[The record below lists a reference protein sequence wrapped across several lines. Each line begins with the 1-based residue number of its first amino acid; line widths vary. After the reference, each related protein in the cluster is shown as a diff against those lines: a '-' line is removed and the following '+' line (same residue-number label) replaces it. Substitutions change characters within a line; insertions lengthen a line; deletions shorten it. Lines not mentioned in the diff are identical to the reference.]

1 MKTAI
6 FPSNGS
12 GSHHVPKDESAPQ
25 SAQSLF
31 TSLLNVSLVLRGD
44 WEALSPLARD
54 ELLRCSDK
62 PGLLAKLVEYR
73 LLTEYQS
80 ARIEAGRV
88 RGLILGNYRVLE
100 RIGAG
105 GMGVVFKA
113 EHLRLRRLVA
123 VKVLAL
129 SLESSC
135 QALLRFDSEMQ
146 AVARLQHPNIVAALD
161 AGEVPSTD
169 AETPVLHYYVM
180 EYVPGQDLEDYVKAF
195 GPLAPTQA
203 CDLSYQLASAL
214 SESHKHRLVHRD
226 LKPSNVLR
234 TPEGQAK
241 LLDFGLAQ
249 HFDQRLTQPGV
260 MLGTVEYMAPEQ
272 AQDASSVD
280 IRADIYGLGGILY
293 WCLTGHPPFEAAANV
308 AQEMVK
314 RQTQPPPSIRT
325 RQPSLPAELDAVVAR
340 MMACNKEDRYPTP
353 QAVMNSLMP
362 FLQGELSHAPV
373 VSTPQLG
380 GNQRLALPGQPEGG
394 SRVYNV
400 LLVDDEPSI
409 RQLCKFALK
418 SDDMN
423 CDEAPDG
430 FQALTAIE
438 AKPYDL
444 LLLDIAMPGMT
455 GVEVCQKLRK
465 NPPSPH
471 MKIIMF
477 SGHTT
482 GDEMAQ
488 VLSVG
493 ADDYVTKPFSTVQ
506 LRARVKAALRLKD
519 AQDRSDLLNR
529 HLLAVNQQL
538 EQHLDARD
546 SDLVH
551 ARNALV
557 AALARLV
564 EHRES
569 EAGGRVVRLQRY
581 SVALAEEAA
590 RAPQFAGQIDANFIR
605 LLECCVPL
613 HDIGKVGL
621 PDHILLKPGKLDAD
635 ERVLMQT
642 HTIIG
647 AELLQQVAREHGSAL
662 AFLQM
667 AIDIARHHHERYD
680 GKGYPDRLGG
690 SDIPLAARIVTVGD
704 VYDALRSR
712 RSYKPALSHTAA
724 LQVIL
729 GSEGQFDPALL
740 QTLERCNHQFE
751 RVFREYTE
759 AR

>member
-1 MKTAI
+1 MQR
-6 FPSNGS
+6 
-12 GSHHVPKDESAPQ
+12 APLVDKMT
-25 SAQSLF
+25 SRAQGLL
-31 TSLLNVSLVLRGD
+31 TELLNVSLVLRSE
-44 WEALSPLARD
+44 WEALPALARD
-54 ELLRCSDK
+54 ELLHCSDNAA
-62 PGLLAKLVEYR
+62 LLAKLVDYR
-73 LLTEYQS
+73 LLTEYQA
-80 ARIEAGRV
+80 ARIDAGRTH
-88 RGLILGNYRVLE
+88 GLILGNYRVLD

-105 GMGVVFKA
+105 GMGVVFKG
-113 EHLRLRRLVA
+113 EHLRLRRIVA
-123 VKVLAL
+123 IKVLAM
-129 SLESSC
+129 SLENSC

-146 AVARLQHPNIVAALD
+146 AVARLQHANIVAAMD
-161 AGEVPSTD
+161 AGEVPSPD
-169 AETPVLHYYVM
+169 PDTPVLHYYVM
-180 EYVPGQDLEDYVKAF
+180 EFVPGQDLEDYVKVSGAL
-195 GPLAPTQA
+195 PPAQA
-203 CDLSYQLASAL
+203 CDLAYQIASAL
-214 SESHKHRLVHRD
+214 VESHKHRLVHRD

-260 MLGTVEYMAPEQ
+260 MLGTIEYMAPEQ
-272 AQDASSVD
+272 AQDASTVD

-293 WCLTGHPPFEAAANV
+293 WCLTAHPPFDTHGNL
-308 AQEMVK
+308 AQELVK
-314 RQTQPPPSIRT
+314 RQTEPPPSVRT
-325 RQPSLPAELDAVVAR
+325 HQPNLPAELDAVVAR
-340 MMACNKEDRYPTP
+340 MMAPRPDDRYPTP
-353 QAVMNSLMP
+353 QGAMNALLP
-362 FLQGELSHAPV
+362 FLQGELNTALLPAPGRS
-373 VSTPQLG
+373 VSDHRPAVPG
-380 GNQRLALPGQPEGG
+380 HVESGN
-394 SRVYNV
+394 RVYNI

-418 SDDMN
+418 ADDIR

-430 FQALTAIE
+430 LQALTAVE
-438 AKPYDL
+438 AKAYDL
-444 LLLDIAMPGMT
+444 LLLDIAMPGIS
-455 GVEVCQKLRK
+455 GVEVCQRLRK
-465 NPPSPH
+465 NPPSPN

-506 LRARVKAALRLKD
+506 LRARVKAALRLKE
-519 AQDRSDLLNR
+519 AQDRSDMLNR

-546 SDLVH
+546 SDLIH

-557 AALARLV
+557 AALARMV

-569 EAGGRVVRLQRY
+569 EASGRVDRLQRY
-581 SVALAEEAA
+581 SIALAEEAA
-590 RAPQFAGQIDANFIR
+590 RVPQFAGQIDRNFIQM
-605 LLECCVPL
+605 LECCVPL

-621 PDHILLKPGKLDAD
+621 PDHILLKPGKLDGD

-642 HTIIG
+642 HTTIG
-647 AELLQQVAREHGSAL
+647 AELLQEVAREHGSAL

-680 GKGYPDRLGG
+680 GKGYPDRLAGC
-690 SDIPLAARIVTVGD
+690 DIPLAARIVAVGD

-712 RSYKPALSHTAA
+712 RSYKPALSHGAA

-740 QTLERCNHQFE
+740 QALQRCHQQFE
-751 RVFREYTE
+751 RVFKDQGEGR
-759 AR
+759 